1 MFLKSGWVV
10 ATLFLGSKL
19 EHGPKLEMKQQQ
31 KHGEPEMEEIFNSWK
46 PIMPSFPVRI
56 IVSREKNISSG
67 SMFTFWI
74 QYAWRNEMN

>member
-31 KHGEPEMEEIFNSWK
+31 KHGEPEMEEIFNSQEIPLGGSPPK
-46 PIMPSFPVRI
+46 KDAYNSGKLAEK
-56 IVSREKNISSG
+56 SRDAWGISKD
-67 SMFTFWI
+67 T
-74 QYAWRNEMN
+74 A

>member
-31 KHGEPEMEEIFNSWK
+31 KHGEPEMEEIFNSQEIPFWG
-46 PIMPSFPVRI
+46 
-56 IVSREKNISSG
+56 ISPKKG
-67 SMFTFWI
+67 CL
-74 QYAWRNEMN
+74 Q